1 MIGDLLVRPA
11 LELAGQ
17 VERAMPW
24 RNRLS
29 PVAWA
34 YPGPCVALLQNYYSS
49 LQSG

>member
-1 MIGDLLVRPA
+1 VIRDLLVRPA

-29 PVAWA
+29 PMAWA